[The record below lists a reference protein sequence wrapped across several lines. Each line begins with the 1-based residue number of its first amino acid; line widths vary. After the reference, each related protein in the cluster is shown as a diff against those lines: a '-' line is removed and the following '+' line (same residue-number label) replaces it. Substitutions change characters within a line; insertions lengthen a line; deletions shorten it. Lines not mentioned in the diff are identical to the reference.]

1 MVLLP
6 NHSRD
11 FYQWLSHIRLSRI
24 VVTVLA
30 LLIITPLVTH
40 IFLSRVERNSNHIIH
55 SAHSHIDLP
64 EDINTVE
71 EIDLRT
77 GVEELFRIR
86 GSVLSELR
94 EMERKRSK
102 LLMEI
107 QGYTKNIEELK
118 QELTHQQTNLNRL
131 KISVEQAQVAQREA
145 LQQNTPDL
153 ALPKRLIANK
163 LPEIAE
169 NPPFNNTKHCRMF
182 SCFDHSRCSLTSGFP
197 VYLYDPDQY
206 PVMHEGWDVDGFLK
220 TTLKQT
226 LGYNPHLT
234 GDPKEACVYLVLVGE
249 ALKDPDDV
257 SENFNNHLNLPPL
270 DSEALKR
277 LPYWGGDGRNH
288 ILLNLARRDLTASSG
303 DIFSNVDTGRAILVQ
318 STFNFRQFRTG
329 FDMIVSPVLGPPG
342 GDVWQECAQML
353 PSRRKYLV
361 TFQGELKSS
370 STKSPMFY
378 DTESEVHELDN
389 FILDHLINLAKT
401 STADKFLFE
410 FECNPASDDNLNI
423 GPQDW
428 ALCGTDSS
436 RRTVLKE
443 STFVLIFAP
452 TSPELI
458 STTLLQAR
466 IYEALRSGAI
476 PVILGG
482 DQVVLSYNEVIQW
495 RRLVIFLPRA
505 RITELHFLLRA
516 IPDEDVLL
524 MRRQGRL
531 IWERYLASVQT
542 TLDTIVAVLRDR
554 LNIPPLPADSVA
566 ALSVFNETF
575 QPIQSPAIV
584 DVEQEESLG
593 PLEPPYDSPAY
604 RRNYSLS
611 LTQGHEL
618 WNDWGDPFRLYPAL
632 PTDPLLPSDAKFLG
646 SGRGFRPIGQGQ
658 GGNQQPFNLF
668 MILQVVF

>member
-64 EDINTVE
+64 EDVNTVE

-118 QELTHQQTNLNRL
+118 QELAHQQTNLNRL

-169 NPPFNNTKHCRMF
+169 NPPLNNTKHCRMF

-234 GDPKEACVYLVLVGE
+234 GDPKEACIYLVLVGE